1 MRNITKISSVAMLYN
16 KCNFTIFIIIFT
28 TLNEVEASWQ
38 EKPSEKETHTYSIL
52 QINVGAMC
60 HELWQRG
67 EKVVF
72 HAVLTNYDENN
83 SVFLCV

>member
-1 MRNITKISSVAMLYN
+1 MSN
-16 KCNFTIFIIIFT
+16 KF
-28 TLNEVEASWQ
+28 EASWQ

-60 HELWQRG
+60 HELWQNR
-67 EKVVF
+67 EKIVF

-83 SVFLCV
+83 STFLCISTK